1 MNMKRIKKLLCIGL
15 CVLLIGAAGCSN
27 VEPSQGEAEF
37 DESPVSVS
45 MYQGTSEGLWYVL
58 ATGFTECLN
67 KSYPGSVI
75 QIMPGG
81 SSANAVRLST
91 NEADF
96 GMTHTSTSFEAFKG
110 IGQFTEKAENVR
122 AIASM
127 YPSVAQ
133 FVVRDNVSFSTFDEF
148 IENKTAVKI
157 NIGQVGSGSYYM
169 FQRMLEYYG
178 YTIEDAEVWG
188 CSVSYGG
195 FGDIVDMFSSGAID
209 ACYVTTSA
217 PNTELN
223 QISTNNDIR
232 LVSFNTDALDFMC
245 ENYGYGRNF
254 IYDGS
259 YEFASGDFDT
269 CATYSMLGASAA
281 LDDAIAYKM
290 TKAIVENIE
299 YLKTVHGAIRN
310 ITTDTLVQGITIPL
324 HPGAEK
330 YYREA
335 GIID

>member
-1 MNMKRIKKLLCIGL
+1 MKKYKAVLCIVL
-15 CVLLIGAAGCSN
+15 SLLIAFIAGCSGIE
-27 VEPSQGEAEF
+27 VIQEEAKF
-37 DESPVSVS
+37 DDSPITVS
-45 MYQGTSEGLWYVL
+45 MYQGTSEGLWYVM
-58 ATGFTECLN
+58 ATGFTECIN
-67 KSYPGSVI
+67 TSYPGSVV

-81 SSANAVRLST
+81 SSANAIRLHA

-96 GMTHTSTSFEAFKG
+96 GMTHSSTVFEAYNG
-110 IGQFTEKAENVR
+110 IGQFTEKSENIR
-122 AIASM
+122 AIASI

-133 FVVRDNVSFSTFDEF
+133 FVVRDNVDFSSFDEF
-148 IENKTAVKI
+148 MENKTAVKI
-157 NIGQVGSGSYYM
+157 NIGQIGSGSYYM
-169 FQRMLEYYG
+169 FQRMVEFYG
-178 YTIEDAEVWG
+178 YTIEDLEGWG

-223 QISTNNDIR
+223 QISTNNDIK
-232 LVSFNTDALDFMC
+232 LISFNTEALDYMC

-259 YEFASGDFDT
+259 YEFSSGDVDT
-269 CATYSMLGASAA
+269 CATYTMLGASAQ

-290 TKAIVENIE
+290 TKALAENIE
-299 YLKTVHGAIRN
+299 YLKTVHGSIKN